1 MNDRYMP
8 LNARRLTGPLGYFR
22 PTQDLPAKLSM
33 DSPAIMTMTDL
44 RLVSAL
50 TVEPNVSID
59 WALTRMREG
68 GVRLLLVTNHDN
80 EVVGLVTSTDILGD
94 KPLRLLRELSL
105 RHSEIRVRDVMV
117 ARDQL
122 EFIAYS
128 DVLKVG
134 VGNVVETLRRTGR
147 RHALV
152 YDTDQRTGMQ
162 AVRGIFSATRL
173 AQQLGMSFEPMEVAT
188 TFAEVEAAINAG

>member
-1 MNDRYMP
+1 MDRQYAP
-8 LNARRLTGPLGYFR
+8 LMLHSLSGPLGYFR
-22 PTQDLPAKLSM
+22 PVQELPARLSL

-44 RLVSAL
+44 RQVSAH

-59 WALTRMREG
+59 WALARMREG

-80 EVVGLVTSTDILGD
+80 EILGLITSTDIQGE
-94 KPLRLLRELSL
+94 KPLRLLRDVNL
-105 RHSEIRVRDVMV
+105 RHSDIRVRDIMV
-117 ARDQL
+117 PRDQL
-122 EFIAYS
+122 ELVSYQ
-128 DVLKVG
+128 DVLKAS

-152 YDTDQRTGMQ
+152 HDFDKRAGTD

-173 AQQLGMSFEPMEVAT
+173 AQQLGIDFEPMEVAT
-188 TFAEVEAAINAG
+188 TFAEVELAINTG

>member
-1 MNDRYMP
+1 MNDRFMP
-8 LNARRLTGPLGYFR
+8 LNARRLSGPLGYFR
-22 PTQDLPAKLSM
+22 PAQDLPAKVGM

-68 GVRLLLVTNHDN
+68 GVRLLLVINHDN
-80 EVVGLVTSTDILGD
+80 EVVGLITTTDILGE

-122 EFIAYS
+122 EFIDYNE
-128 DVLKVG
+128 VLKATI
-134 VGNVVETLRRTGR
+134 GNVVETLRRTGR

-152 YDTDQRTGMQ
+152 YDTDQRTGLQ
-162 AVRGIFSATRL
+162 AVRGIFSATHL
-173 AQQLGMSFEPMEVAT
+173 GQQLGISFEPVAVAT
-188 TFAEVEAAINAG
+188 TFAELEAAINAG